1 MPRLLLICLTGLLI
15 GAILDLETLFAL
27 AVVTSIVALTALRCS
42 SRLLLIAF
50 WVWMTGIL
58 LYLLYFPHDRTPTWF
73 GLPRPAFWMLAG
85 VWLAPILIWPLG
97 FTARFRRWIGKP

>member
-1 MPRLLLICLTGLLI
+1 
-15 GAILDLETLFAL
+15 
-27 AVVTSIVALTALRCS
+27 
-42 SRLLLIAF
+42 LLIAF
-50 WVWMTGIL
+50 WIWVTGVV
-58 LYLLYFPHDRTPTWF
+58 LYLLYLPHDRTLAWL